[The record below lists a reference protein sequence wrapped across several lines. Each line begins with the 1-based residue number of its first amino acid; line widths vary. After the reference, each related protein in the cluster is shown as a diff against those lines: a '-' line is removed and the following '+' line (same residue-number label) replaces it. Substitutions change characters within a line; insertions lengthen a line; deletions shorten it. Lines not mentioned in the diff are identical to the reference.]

1 MQVRIAQKLFLRDL
15 SNPFRAL
22 ERAGDR
28 IKLSL
33 RRDVPVPKAPTLLRE
48 LERDSDSN
56 FRLTTRSSARVVGQ
70 RITCIVG
77 GVYNVEEQIR
87 F

>member
-1 MQVRIAQKLFLRDL
+1 MKRILF
-15 SNPFRAL
+15 A
-22 ERAGDR
+22 AIR

-33 RRDVPVPKAPTLLRE
+33 RRDVPVPKVPTLLRE
-48 LERDSDSN
+48 LERESDSN
-56 FRLTTRSSARVVGQ
+56 FRLTTRSFRTSGELADHMYRW
-70 RITCIVG
+70 